1 MDIITCHLNAD
12 FDAFSSMVAARRI
25 YSGAWLVF
33 PGAQEKKV
41 RDFIADFVFDKAGI
55 RKIRDI
61 DPREVG
67 RLIVVDAGAPDR
79 LGPLAE
85 LLSRPG
91 VEVHVYDHHPHGA
104 DGIRGTLEHIEQV
117 GATITI
123 LVEELE
129 RKKIKPTP
137 LEASLMGL
145 GIYEETG
152 GLLFPSTTERDILAM
167 ARVFK
172 WGASARIIS
181 KYVKSEFFLGRLEV
195 SLLGRLMEGSRDIV
209 VRGIKVRMAKAAAPD
224 YAGDAAR
231 FAHNIMDTEDIDALL
246 MMISMKGKIV
256 LIGRSRVPEIDIA
269 GVLAEFGG
277 GGHRYAASAT
287 ITDMPLEVLE
297 EKVEDAVKRHVR
309 PEMTAG
315 DVMTRPVVT
324 IDSPATVA
332 QAQKAMTIYGVN
344 VLPVIRD
351 GVYLG
356 IISREVVEKA
366 LFHGFAKK
374 NVLDFTMTEA
384 STVTAS
390 TPIGEVESLMIERN
404 QRFMPVLDSAGG
416 IQGAITRTDILRVLY
431 EDYLRRRTHR
441 EAGAEAWGK
450 IEKEKEKEKEKI
462 HFDRNLAKSI
472 REKFPEKV
480 VEILKLAGQAAQE
493 LDIQAYMVGGSVRD
507 LLRGERNLDIDLVVE
522 GNAIDFARLL
532 ADRLGA
538 RMKSHARFGT
548 AVLLADGLKLD
559 VATARTEYYEAPAA
573 LPTVKL
579 SSIKRDLQR
588 RDFTINALAVKLN
601 PVDFGLLVDFFGGRR
616 DLKER
621 TIRVLHD
628 LSFIEDPT
636 RAFRAVRFA
645 VRFGFRLSVHTEELL
660 RSTLEMGLFERL
672 SGSRLYE
679 ELLLIFKETEPVLAI
694 KKLQEYGL
702 LKVLHPALK
711 DDDVLL
717 PAAFQSVH
725 DTLLWFGLSFA
736 DEAPD
741 KPALYLMALLSGLDE
756 ARVME
761 ALRRLSASARVSASV
776 ARGISEAKELLAR
789 RLLPGMALEDPVMLY
804 DAMRGLPLESLL
816 LAMSLAE
823 TDGQKRAVTRYL
835 LELRK
840 VKPLLTGKDLME
852 MGLTPGPAFS
862 KIFGAIL
869 QEKLKGNLPGRED
882 EVRFVKAHFKPST
895 SCIS

>member
-12 FDAFSSMVAARRI
+12 FDAFSSMVAASRI

-41 RDFIADFVFDKAGI
+41 RDFIADFAFDRI
-55 RKIRDI
+55 RKIKEI
-61 DPREVG
+61 DPAEVG
-67 RLIVVDAGAPDR
+67 RLIVVDAGSPDR
-79 LGPLAE
+79 LGTLAE
-85 LLSRPG
+85 LASRPG
-91 VEVHVYDHHPHGA
+91 VEVHVYDHHPHGV
-104 DGIRGTLEHIEQV
+104 GSIRGMLEHIEQV

-123 LVEELE
+123 LVEELD

-167 ARVFK
+167 ARAFR
-172 WGASARIIS
+172 WGASAKIIS
-181 KYVKSEFFLGRLEV
+181 KYAKTEFFLDRQEV
-195 SLLGRLMEGSRDIV
+195 SLLGRLMESSRDIV
-209 VRGIKVRMAKAAAPD
+209 ARGIKVRIAKATAPD
-224 YAGDAAR
+224 YTGDAAR
-231 FAHNIMDTEDIDALL
+231 FAHNIMDTADIDALL
-246 MMISMKGKIV
+246 MMISMGGKIV

-287 ITDMPLEVLE
+287 VTDMPLEVLE

-324 IDSPATVA
+324 IDSSATVA

-344 VLPVIRD
+344 VLPVVRD
-351 GVYLG
+351 GAYLG

-374 NVLDFTMTEA
+374 NVMDFTMTEA
-384 STVTAS
+384 STVTAAA
-390 TPIGEVESLMIERN
+390 PIGEVESMMIERN
-404 QRFMPVLDSAGG
+404 QRFMPVLDAGG
-416 IQGAITRTDILRVLY
+416 GIEGAITRTDILRVLY

-441 EAGAEAWGK
+441 EAEGVEEK
-450 IEKEKEKEKEKI
+450 IEKEREKEKT
-462 HFDRNLAKSI
+462 HFDRNLSKSI

-480 VEILKLAGQAAQE
+480 VQILKLAGQAAQE
-493 LDIQAYMVGGSVRD
+493 LGLHVYMVGGSVRD

-522 GNAIDFARLL
+522 GNAIEFARVL

-538 RMKSHARFGT
+538 HMKSHERFGT
-548 AVLLADGLKLD
+548 AVLVADGLKLD
-559 VATARTEYYEAPAA
+559 IATARTEYYEEPAA
-573 LPTVKL
+573 LPTVEL

-601 PVDFGLLVDFFGGRR
+601 PGDFGLLVDFFGGRR
-616 DLKER
+616 DLKEK

-645 VRFGFRLSVHTEELL
+645 VRFGFRLSAHTEELL
-660 RSTLEMGLFERL
+660 RSALEMGLFERL

-679 ELLLIFKETEPVLAI
+679 EMLLIFKETEPVLAI
-694 KKLQEYGL
+694 KKLQKYGL
-702 LKVLHPALK
+702 LKVLHPALR

-717 PAAFQSVH
+717 PATFQSVH

-736 DEAPD
+736 EEAPD
-741 KPALYLMALLSGLDE
+741 RPALYLMALLSGLDK
-756 ARVME
+756 AQAMD
-761 ALRRLSASARVSASV
+761 ALKRLSASARVSEAV
-776 ARGISEAKELLAR
+776 AGGIFKARELLAL
-789 RLLPGMALEDPVMLY
+789 RLLPGPALEDPVRIY
-804 DAMRGLPLESLL
+804 DAMHNLPLESLL

-823 TDGQKRAVTRYL
+823 ADEQKRAVTRYL

-840 VKPLLTGKDLME
+840 IKPLLTGKDLME
-852 MGLTPGPAFS
+852 MGLNPGPLFS
-862 KIFGAIL
+862 KIFTAIL
-869 QEKLKGNLPGRED
+869 HEKLRGNLADRED
-882 EVRFVKAHFKPST
+882 EARFVKAHFNPST
-895 SCIS
+895 SCMS